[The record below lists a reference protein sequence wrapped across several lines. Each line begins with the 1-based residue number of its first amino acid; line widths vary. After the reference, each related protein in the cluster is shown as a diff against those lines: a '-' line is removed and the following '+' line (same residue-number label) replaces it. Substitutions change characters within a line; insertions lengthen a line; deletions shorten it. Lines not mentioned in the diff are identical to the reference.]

1 MAVKYEVCVIESERG
16 WGQKREYEYFD
27 TVEKA
32 IEYRDRIN
40 SYNTVSTIAPDWYMV
55 AEQEIRIVEV

>member
-16 WGQKREYEYFD
+16 WGQKREYAYFD
-27 TVEKA
+27 MAEEA
-32 IEYRDRIN
+32 IEYRDHIN
-40 SYNTVSTIAPDWYMV
+40 ADNTDLIAPDWYMM